1 MPRPAATREQVFA
14 AADAL
19 TEAGIRPTTILIRE
33 KVGGGSFSTV
43 QKLLAEWDL
52 AHAAQAQLPPL
63 PDALQRYGLELM
75 QKVWAAA
82 LAQDDARV
90 EQVRAEAQRQ
100 VEEARAQ
107 QHGAEQIV
115 EHLEGDLDEQ
125 RDRADALRAQVKELN
140 ATIDALRGRQG
151 AAEVRAL
158 AAEAHA
164 RELEQRVAT
173 QATELDSVRAKQL
186 EQAEQLGELAALRR
200 QVELQAALLAQL
212 NHKEVNA

>member
-1 MPRPAATREQVFA
+1 
-14 AADAL
+14 
-19 TEAGIRPTTILIRE
+19 
-33 KVGGGSFSTV
+33 
-43 QKLLAEWDL
+43 
-52 AHAAQAQLPPL
+52 
-63 PDALQRYGLELM
+63 M